1 MDGTAGLDLTR
12 LRSTDFLTNGSF
24 CATVLTFLDIKF
36 DESLFAFERETNFE
50 SPARRTVNPSI
61 VFPSSVIYYTI
72 IPYMPEKL
80 TKKQKQIVDF
90 ISTFLR
96 ENSYSPSYREIMIGV
111 GLSSVSAVA
120 EHIENL
126 VAKGVLRKIP
136 GAARSLEVTIDIY
149 PETVT
154 LFAKA
159 INSSESEEDI
169 QTLLRAAAILG
180 LDPDSIQRQS

>member
-1 MDGTAGLDLTR
+1 
-12 LRSTDFLTNGSF
+12 
-24 CATVLTFLDIKF
+24 
-36 DESLFAFERETNFE
+36 
-50 SPARRTVNPSI
+50 
-61 VFPSSVIYYTI
+61 
-72 IPYMPEKL
+72 MPEKL